1 MRQQGVA
8 LVLVLWIVSLLTI
21 MAASFTLTI
30 RRETAIIG
38 IARDSAQARAIA
50 AAGVVSAQKMLL
62 NTDEKLRWQADG
74 SLYQLTFSNAKIRL
88 RLFDEAGKIDLNHVQ
103 EDTLN
108 QLMQQAPMNQE
119 QIIMATDSILDWR
132 DKDSLVRLHGAE
144 EMTYQSLGYQPRN
157 DSFISMEELQMVQGV
172 TPELFQWM
180 KLYFTVNGQKQPNP
194 ELASA
199 EVLYLL
205 YPDQP
210 ETIDSYLYERLSAA
224 KQGLPRPKFPLSQLG
239 AEVKA
244 DSHYITIVAESA
256 MNDHVGAGLR
266 VLLEKQSQESDHSFQ
281 ILQWQ
286 RYSTPQSSL
295 FTEQYNEWLVKD
307 YAEPESNE

>member
-1 MRQQGVA
+1 M
-8 LVLVLWIVSLLTI
+8 LVLWIVSLLTI

-50 AAGVVSAQKMLL
+50 AAGVASAQKMLL
-62 NTDEKLRWQADG
+62 NTDEKMRWQADG

-119 QIIMATDSILDWR
+119 QIIMAIDSILDWR

-144 EMTYQSLGYQPRN
+144 EMAYQSLGYQPRN
-157 DSFISMEELQMVQGV
+157 DSFVSMEELQMVQGV

-180 KLYFTVNGQKQPNP
+180 KLYFTVYGQKQPNP
-194 ELASA
+194 QLASA
-199 EVLYLL
+199 EVLHLL
-205 YPDQP
+205 YPDQS
-210 ETIDSYLYERLSAA
+210 EAIDSYLLERMLAA
-224 KQGLPRPKFPLSQLG
+224 KQGLPRPKFPLSQQG
-239 AEVKA
+239 AEAKP

-256 MNDHVGAGLR
+256 INDDVSAGLT
-266 VLLEKQSQESDHSFQ
+266 VLLEKQSQASDRSFQ
-281 ILQWQ
+281 ILLWQ
-286 RYSTPQSSL
+286 INNTSESSL
-295 FTEQYNEWLVKD
+295 FTEQFSEWLVKD